1 MKSKTW
7 ALRCT
12 SAVALF
18 APTMVF
24 AQANSAGGT
33 EPVATATAASPAA
46 TETGLADIVVTAQK
60 RDSTLQHTPAA
71 VQVIGA
77 AALVD
82 HGVTDI
88 VRLQTQVTGL
98 IIQPSRQSVY
108 MFSRGLGQADAQYQ
122 TSPAIEMQED
132 GLTLPRSGQQFALF
146 DIGNIQVL
154 KGPQGILYGRYGIGG
169 AVLVN
174 SKRPTYGH
182 IGGEA
187 SFELGNYG
195 LMHGFGA
202 LNLPVSDNAGF
213 RAAVDYQFHR
223 GYVTNGED
231 DLDQIAGRL
240 SFQTDLNDRLSIFLS
255 ATGADRK
262 GHGFAQINFPRPS
275 EAGQDPYV
283 VLPVPSSGVVG
294 FANFSAN
301 HNRGFLREKSYLL
314 NGEINYKL
322 TDDVKLSYV
331 AGYFDHKGQQDN
343 AFTNKTG
350 PYFINYASTYY
361 VEDSWDLQNEVRG
374 TYQRGGMTIVIGALQ
389 HRFEAQDNVVQVA
402 YRAGPFIN
410 GPHSP
415 TESNYA
421 VFGDVTV
428 PITSKLRLE
437 AGTRQS
443 WDIKHDTGFLSNEAV
458 DINGSNFKNFKNL
471 SWKAGVEYD
480 VTDHIL
486 TYANV
491 QTGYLPGAY
500 QTATTAVLNS
510 LGLGRRYKSQKVTAY
525 QAGVKSR
532 FFDNRIQ
539 LNAEGFYYDYKNFQ
553 VTQRVTDPTNPN
565 VFQSPYANIR
575 KSRIYGADID
585 LNARI
590 IRNGT
595 ATVGLSL
602 LNTKIID
609 SGFTRLAVIQ
619 LNGLPRTE
627 TGANGF
633 PAIDPSLHGF
643 DLPFSPHVTLN
654 LGYEQLFPLASGG
667 NFTANVST
675 HHESSKWL
683 DYTHS
688 PVFPGQ
694 QPSFWKTDVSL
705 TYHAPSNVW
714 YAGVWGR
721 NLENRA
727 TYSSFTPSQLRV
739 GGVLV
744 GAYSNVYVDAPRTYG
759 MRAGINF

>member
-1 MKSKTW
+1 MTTRINAFLGST
-7 ALRCT
+7 AL
-12 SAVALF
+12 VLL
-18 APTMVF
+18 AP
-24 AQANSAGGT
+24 
-33 EPVATATAASPAA
+33 ATALAQTTPPAA
-46 TETGLADIVVTAQK
+46 APDTASGDTGIADIVVTAQK
-60 RDSTLQHTPAA
+60 REATLQHTPAA
-71 VQVIGA
+71 VQVINN

-82 HGVTDI
+82 RGVTDI

-174 SKRPTYGH
+174 SKRPTYSR

-187 SFELGNYG
+187 SFEFGNYG

-223 GYVTNGED
+223 GYVTNGEN

-240 SFQTDLNDRLSIFLS
+240 SFQTDLNDRLTIFLS

-262 GHGFAQINFPRPS
+262 GHGFAQLNFPRPI

-283 VLPVPSSGVVG
+283 SLPVPSSGG
-294 FANFSAN
+294 IFDDS
-301 HNRGFLREKSYLL
+301 HNRGFLHEKSYLL
-314 NGEINYKL
+314 NGELNYRL
-322 TDDVKLSYV
+322 NADIRLSYV
-331 AGYFDHKGQQDN
+331 TGYFDHKGQQVN

-350 PYFINYASTYY
+350 TNFINYASTYY

-374 TYQRGGMTIVIGALQ
+374 TYQRSGMTIIVGALQ
-389 HRFEAQDNVVQVA
+389 HRFEAQDNVVQVS
-402 YRAGPFIN
+402 YRNGPFIN

-428 PITSKLRLE
+428 PITTKLRIE
-437 AGTRQS
+437 GGVRQS
-443 WDIKHDTGFLSNEAV
+443 WDIKHDTGFLSNERV
-458 DINGSNFKNFKNL
+458 DINGSNFKDFKNL
-471 SWKAGVEYD
+471 SWKVGVEYD
-480 VTDHIL
+480 LTDRIL

-500 QTATTAVLNS
+500 QTATTAVLTS
-510 LGLGRRYKSQKVTAY
+510 LGLGRRYESQKVTAY

-532 FFDNRIQ
+532 FLDNRVQ

-565 VFQSPYANIR
+565 VFQSPYANIK
-575 KSRIYGADID
+575 KSRIFGADID

-590 IRNGT
+590 IAHGT

-627 TGANGF
+627 SGANGF
-633 PAIDPSLHGF
+633 PALDPSLHGY

-654 LGYEQLFPLASGG
+654 LGYEQVFPLANGG
-667 NFTANVST
+667 NVTANAAT

-688 PVFPGQ
+688 PVFPGR
-694 QPSFWKTDVSL
+694 QPSFWKTDLSL
-705 TYHAPSNVW
+705 TYHAPGNVF
-714 YAGVWGR
+714 YASIWGR

-739 GGVLV
+739 GGQLV

-759 MRAGINF
+759 VRAGINF